1 MDLAPGIFSL
11 ETHLDGDW
19 EITALAMLITLTP
32 GSVAMEVSPDGK
44 ILYVHAIDIPD
55 AKRTVIKSI
64 NAFEKAIM
72 EVTRD
77 A

>member
-1 MDLAPGIFSL
+1 
-11 ETHLDGDW
+11 
-19 EITALAMLITLTP
+19 
-32 GSVAMEVSPDGK
+32 MEVSPDGK